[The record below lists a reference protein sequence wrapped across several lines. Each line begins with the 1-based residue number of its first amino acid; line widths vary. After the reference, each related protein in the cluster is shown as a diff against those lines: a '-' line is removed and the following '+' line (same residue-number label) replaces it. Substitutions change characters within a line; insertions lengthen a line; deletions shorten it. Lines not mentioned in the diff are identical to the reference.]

1 MYKRETEE
9 RSPSHFCHEKA
20 VSFTRS
26 ECVSVALGPAYT
38 KETGHGNVTAISKKR
53 HRFWAGNQLPD
64 FQAHAGDAVCLL
76 ATSLC
81 DSARGSN
88 SSVLC
93 L

>member
-1 MYKRETEE
+1 MVRECSTSYHLQGGRLDDRIKLTRRAMYKRETEE

-53 HRFWAGNQLPD
+53 HRF
-64 FQAHAGDAVCLL
+64 
-76 ATSLC
+76 
-81 DSARGSN
+81 
-88 SSVLC
+88 
-93 L
+93 